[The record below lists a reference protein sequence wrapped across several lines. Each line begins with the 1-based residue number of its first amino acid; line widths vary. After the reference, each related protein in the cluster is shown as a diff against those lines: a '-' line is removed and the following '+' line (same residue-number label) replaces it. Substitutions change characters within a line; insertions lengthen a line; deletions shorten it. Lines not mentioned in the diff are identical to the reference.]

1 MTTLILLIA
10 ALLGFNHWLLEP
22 AVQASSDLLEL
33 KLLPWLAL
41 GVAAWLLAGRP
52 SDG

>member
-1 MTTLILLIA
+1 MTALILLIA

-33 KLLPWLAL
+33 KLLPWLVL
-41 GVAAWLLAGRP
+41 GVAAWLLAGRR
-52 SDG
+52 GEG

>member
-10 ALLGFNHWLLEP
+10 ALLGLNHWLLEP
-22 AVQASSDLLEL
+22 AVQASTDLFEL

-41 GVAAWLLAGRP
+41 GVAAWFVAGRP
-52 SDG
+52 SDS